1 MLLSYS
7 NFAEIGL
14 PLASLFDG
22 PYYDFTP
29 SWYTTVGYKLT
40 QTMLINAFFPCVEF
54 AIAYSMLWFFR
65 R

>member
-1 MLLSYS
+1 MLLAYS

-22 PYYDFTP
+22 PYYDFT
-29 SWYTTVGYKLT
+29 SDWYSIVGYKLT
-40 QTMLINAFFPCVEF
+40 QTMLINAFMPVIEF
-54 AIAYSMLWFFR
+54 TITYSMAWFFR